1 MVRTKGYLDDRGNY
15 KAKAVNVKI
24 AKLYYDEEG
33 YHCLKCGLTFPTF
46 ELYRSHAKK
55 CKN

>member
-1 MVRTKGYLDDRGNY
+1 MVRTKGYPDDRGNY